1 MNRNNPY
8 QTMQASV
15 SEVSLRRRIF
25 FINLFSII
33 AAIALCLWFL
43 LALRVET
50 VQVVGVREI
59 TETDVLDTA
68 HIKIRKHL
76 FALNEKKIETAVDTL
91 SPYVKSVEISR
102 TYPSTV
108 TITVTEYE
116 PLYRVEKNGTW
127 YLLSSDLVIIE
138 TTVDEVFAAAKAPCL
153 LSLPGFKEGTLGET
167 LQLLNTTE
175 DTRVKKLLSV
185 FADFSVTKSF
195 TSLDVSVS
203 SDITAVVS
211 KQYTVC
217 FGDSEKL
224 EKKLRLCQKSVRY
237 LSENMGRVAG
247 ILYAWTPDEISF
259 VMTGVAN

>member
-15 SEVSLRRRIF
+15 SEGSLRRRIF

-43 LALRVET
+43 LALRVEI
-50 VQVVGVREI
+50 VQVEGVREI
-59 TETDVLDTA
+59 TETDVLDA
-68 HIKIRKHL
+68 ANIKMRKHL
-76 FALNEKKIETAVDTL
+76 FALNEKKIEKAVDTL
-91 SPYVKSVEISR
+91 SPYVKNVEISR

-108 TITVTEYE
+108 TITVTEHE
-116 PLYRVEKNGTW
+116 PLYRAEKNGTW
-127 YLLSSDLVIIE
+127 YLLSPDLVILE
-138 TTVDEVFAAAKAPCL
+138 TTIDEVFAGAKAPCQL
-153 LSLPGFKEGTLGET
+153 LIPGFKEGALGET
-167 LQLLNTTE
+167 LTLLDKTE

-185 FADFSVTKSF
+185 FADFSVTESF

-224 EKKLRLCQKSVRY
+224 EKKAKSLPKIRPLSQPKYGARGRNSLR
-237 LSENMGRVAG
+237 MDA
-247 ILYAWTPDEISF
+247 
-259 VMTGVAN
+259 